1 MDASRAAA
9 TADAA
14 AAGRGV
20 RSCTEIAAD
29 ALVSAVSAGSLS
41 AMRCNLRSALAAIA
55 VALSALSP
63 VASAQTVVFDV
74 GNDLGFFAPINSS
87 NAATVKYGDG
97 GWLGPGP
104 GAPGVTLSKIK
115 LRLATFGS
123 KVPGSTDIEFTL
135 NNGDPSGLV
144 FGPGTPLYTT
154 TITGVEL
161 PASSATSATFFE
173 IDIPLPNIR
182 TTGGFNNVGWS
193 VKCRNFNYQGQFGFQ
208 VATCNEQFVGFY
220 TNNASFFNGS
230 FWSLFA
236 FGQDPCTQVANFSVT
251 LFKAP
256 CSGDIDLN
264 GSVDAAD
271 LASILAA
278 WFSSGKGLP
287 EDLNGD
293 GSVDAADLS
302 ALLANWGACL

>member
-1 MDASRAAA
+1 
-9 TADAA
+9 
-14 AAGRGV
+14 
-20 RSCTEIAAD
+20 
-29 ALVSAVSAGSLS
+29 
-41 AMRCNLRSALAAIA
+41 MRCNLRSALAAIA

-208 VATCNEQFVGFY
+208 VATCNTQFVGFY

-251 LFKAP
+251 IFKAP
-256 CSGDIDLN
+256 CAGDIDLN

>member
-9 TADAA
+9 GADAA

-20 RSCTEIAAD
+20 RSCTEIAAA

-208 VATCNEQFVGFY
+208 VATCNGQFVGFY